1 VSMQRERSERQR
13 HWQAVMAEQEA
24 SGKPIRDFCRERNLT
39 EHSFY
44 WWRRRLRAEEPVSFA
59 LVETKPAVP
68 ATQLELRLSSGEVLH
83 IPADVQSLRVV
94 FEALRAAR

>member
-1 VSMQRERSERQR
+1 MGKRENERR
-13 HWQAVMAEQEA
+13 KYWQSIIAEQEG
-24 SGKPIRDFCRERNLT
+24 SGKSVRVFCRERDLG

-44 WWRRRLRAEEPVSFA
+44 AWRQRLRREKPMSFA
-59 LVETKPAVP
+59 LVEAKPAAP
-68 ATQLELRLSSGEVLH
+68 AAPLELRLSSGEVLH

>member
-1 VSMQRERSERQR
+1 MGKEQSERR
-13 HWQAVMAEQEA
+13 KYWGGVIAEQEA
-24 SGKPIRDFCRERNLT
+24 SGKSVREFCRERDLG

-44 WWRRRLRAEEPVSFA
+44 WWRHRLREMKSVSFA

-68 ATQLELRLSSGEVLH
+68 AAKFELALSSGEVLR
-83 IPADVQSLRVV
+83 IPTDVESLRVV